1 MVGRAEW
8 LLDKELDDE
17 RGKFQCERE
26 DEMERMSKKQFDTA
40 AHWIGGGPF
49 SGQTVAVCEYGRL
62 MVAEAVRARASETR
76 LEKEPKEALRCPSCE
91 TCDCGEFRDA
101 FDALTREK
109 REAEEARDEAERLL
123 RLACERL
130 TGTPLAEQSS
140 FIHDISLAI
149 DAAVQDFDA
158 TKEGDRG

>member
-1 MVGRAEW
+1 MTAPDGA
-8 LLDKELDDE
+8 
-17 RGKFQCERE
+17 
-26 DEMERMSKKQFDTA
+26 MSKRCSTR
-40 AHWIGGGPF
+40 GCPEERLPLLVG
-49 SGQTVAVCEYGRL
+49 CGRHVTMDVICIL
-62 MVAEAVRARASETR
+62 IQDLIRARASETR